1 METETHS
8 SEGLTLEVRRDE
20 AITVTWR
27 GRSTARDPSRFLLP
41 ILTHLVEAAT
51 ADGRSLVL
59 DFRAL
64 DYLNSSTLAPLV
76 RILDAARRGT
86 ASVVVQYS
94 RPRKWQTLSF
104 SALEVFQTTDGR
116 VVVEGTQ

>member
-1 METETHS
+1 MDIETLS
-8 SEGLTLEVRRDE
+8 SEGLTLEVRHEED
-20 AITVTWR
+20 ITVTWR

-41 ILTHLVEAAT
+41 ILMRLVEDAA
-51 ADGRSLVL
+51 ANGHSLVL

-104 SALEVFQTTDGR
+104 TALEVFQTTDGR
-116 VVVEGTQ
+116 VVVQGTQ